1 MSCQTRSSMRTVSPA
16 AVPLCASTLPGAA
29 ATASS
34 SNAPTI
40 AIFSLALRFIAPSP
54 TTVPRSCHC
63 TFPTLRPRRLFPAA
77 ALPRITG
84 RLTALRAAGNHA
96 ARSPMLIALLDLFRI
111 RSRVERAL
119 VRYTGYS
126 LLSRHVTRRIGV
138 SYVPTLL
145 LVSIGQ
151 RSGELREAPLFYFE
165 DGDDYFVVGSI
176 GGSPRHPE
184 WYPQPARGSA
194 RLGLRA
200 PPPHRGDGLADR
212 GRGARAAV
220 ADRRARLPAL
230 RRDDR
235 GGAPARDPARAAQ
248 SASRRLSDFLG

>member
-1 MSCQTRSSMRTVSPA
+1 
-16 AVPLCASTLPGAA
+16 
-29 ATASS
+29 
-34 SNAPTI
+34 
-40 AIFSLALRFIAPSP
+40 
-54 TTVPRSCHC
+54 
-63 TFPTLRPRRLFPAA
+63 
-77 ALPRITG
+77 
-84 RLTALRAAGNHA
+84 
-96 ARSPMLIALLDLFRI
+96 MLIALLDLFRI

-184 WYPQPARGSA
+184 WYRN
-194 RLGLRA
+194 L
-200 PPPHRGDGLADR
+200 LADPHAWVYVR
-212 GRGARAAV
+212 RRRIAV
-220 ADRRARLPAL
+220 LASLIEGEERARLWPIA
-230 RRDDR
+230 
-235 GGAPARDPARAAQ
+235 ARAYPRYDEMIEEARPREIPLVRLSPRAAGPRLPR
-248 SASRRLSDFLG
+248 SASSPSPDG

>member
-1 MSCQTRSSMRTVSPA
+1 
-16 AVPLCASTLPGAA
+16 
-29 ATASS
+29 
-34 SNAPTI
+34 
-40 AIFSLALRFIAPSP
+40 
-54 TTVPRSCHC
+54 
-63 TFPTLRPRRLFPAA
+63 
-77 ALPRITG
+77 
-84 RLTALRAAGNHA
+84 
-96 ARSPMLIALLDLFRI
+96 MLIALLDLFRI

-119 VRYTGYS
+119 VRYSGYS

-184 WYPQPARGSA
+184 WYRNLLADPHAWVYVRRRRIA
-194 RLGLRA
+194 VTGLV
-200 PPPHRGDGLADR
+200 DR
-212 GRGARAAV
+212 GRGPRATV

-235 GGAPARDPARAAQ
+235 GGAPAPDPARAAQ
-248 SASRRLSDFLG
+248 SSSRRAREFLDRLARSASSPSPDG